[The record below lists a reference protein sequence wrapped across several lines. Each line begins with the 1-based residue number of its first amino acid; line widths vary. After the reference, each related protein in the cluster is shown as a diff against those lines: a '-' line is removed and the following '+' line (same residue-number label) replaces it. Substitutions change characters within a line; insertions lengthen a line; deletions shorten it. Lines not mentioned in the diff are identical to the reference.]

1 MSTFDVN
8 YDENS
13 EFASLDVK
21 PSDFNNPDLIEQIND
36 FCSSHPELRTMHISP
51 SFSCHDYLTRLIGD
65 NFQLHYGYYDR
76 LMFEKLFYDNYDK
89 IEYPEKLFLEIR
101 NASDYIKSR
110 QVSFFECDYFPLNEC
125 VEMNE
130 KIKLFTKD
138 IRESELSPFEKS
150 MALYVL
156 ATHFID
162 SYKRS
167 SGPVA
172 ADIDTQSSSIYVLR
186 DDETGYNIQCAGY
199 TDLFCRMAAECGI
212 STKTMQIVVEG
223 GNGHE
228 VAVVDIDDTKYGI
241 YGSFIC
247 DVRNGSDFRE
257 IIDAM
262 AHSLVNKRKAEGIRT
277 YPYYSYIDLTN
288 FCFSFSDYDTYFRE
302 ETGHQA
308 SSIKYEID
316 TNLIDGNMSNIISDE
331 RISVSN
337 MAQALRQ
344 VYGFIDESNGRD
356 DGVED
361 VTNFSIHLLE
371 SVRKTIDDGKAKEKE
386 STEKNRAVS

>member
-1 MSTFDVN
+1 MSTFDIN

-36 FCSSHPELRTMHISP
+36 FCSSHPELRTMYIAP
-51 SFSCHDYLTRLIGD
+51 SFSYNDYLRLLTGS
-65 NFQLHYGYYDR
+65 NLQKKYGYYDR
-76 LMFEKLFYDNYDK
+76 LMFEKTFYDNYDK
-89 IEYPEKLFLEIR
+89 IEYPEKLSLEIR
-101 NASDYIKSR
+101 KASAYSKSR
-110 QVSFFECDYFPLNEC
+110 QVSHFEYDYFPLNEC
-125 VEMNE
+125 VEMNK
-130 KIKLFTKD
+130 KIKLFTRD
-138 IRESELSPFEKS
+138 IKESELSPFEKS

-162 SYKRS
+162 SYKS
-167 SGPVA
+167 NGDQVA
-172 ADIDTQSSSIYVLR
+172 ADKDSQSSCIYVLR

-212 STKTMQIVVEG
+212 STKTMQIDVAG

-262 AHSLVNKRKAEGIRT
+262 AHSRNNKRKAEGIRT

-288 FCFSFSDYDTYFRE
+288 FCLSCSDYDTYFRE
-302 ETGHQA
+302 NTGLQA

-316 TNLIDGNMSNIISDE
+316 TNFVDGDMSNIISDE
-331 RISVSN
+331 RISVYN
-337 MAQALRQ
+337 MAQALGQ

-361 VTNFSIHLLE
+361 VTDFSIHLLE
-371 SVRKTIDDGKAKEKE
+371 TVRKTIDEGKAKEKE
-386 STEKNRAVS
+386 NTEKNRAV

>member
-1 MSTFDVN
+1 MGTFDVS
-8 YDENS
+8 YDDNS
-13 EFASLDVK
+13 KWASLYVW
-21 PSDFNNPDLIEQIND
+21 PRDFNNPDLIQQING
-36 FCSSHPELRTMHISP
+36 FCSSHPELRSMYIAP
-51 SFSCHDYLTRLIGD
+51 SFSYDDELRLITGS
-65 NFQLHYGYYDR
+65 NLQKESGYYDR
-76 LMFEKLFYDNYDK
+76 LMFEKTFYDNYDK

-101 NASDYIKSR
+101 KASAYSKSR
-110 QVSFFECDYFPLNEC
+110 QVSHFEYDYFPLNEC

-138 IRESELSPFEKS
+138 IKESELSPFEKS

-167 SGPVA
+167 AGPVV
-172 ADIDTQSSSIYVLR
+172 ADTDTQSSCIYVLR

-212 STKTMQIVVEG
+212 STKTMQIDVEG
-223 GNGHE
+223 SSGHE

-262 AHSLVNKRKAEGIRT
+262 AHSRNNKREAEGIRT

-302 ETGHQA
+302 NTGHQA

-316 TNLIDGNMSNIISDE
+316 TNLIEGDMSNIISDE
-331 RISVSN
+331 RIGVSN
-337 MAQALRQ
+337 MAQALGQ

-356 DGVED
+356 DGVEY
-361 VTNFSIHLLE
+361 VTDFSIHLLE
-371 SVRKTIDDGKAKEKE
+371 NSRKTIDEGKAKEKE
-386 STEKNRAVS
+386 NTEKNRAV

>member
-1 MSTFDVN
+1 MWKN
-8 YDENS
+8 
-13 EFASLDVK
+13 
-21 PSDFNNPDLIEQIND
+21 
-36 FCSSHPELRTMHISP
+36 
-51 SFSCHDYLTRLIGD
+51 RLNI
-65 NFQLHYGYYDR
+65 
-76 LMFEKLFYDNYDK
+76 
-89 IEYPEKLFLEIR
+89 
-101 NASDYIKSR
+101 
-110 QVSFFECDYFPLNEC
+110 
-125 VEMNE
+125 
-130 KIKLFTKD
+130 
-138 IRESELSPFEKS
+138 
-150 MALYVL
+150 
-156 ATHFID
+156 
-162 SYKRS
+162 
-167 SGPVA
+167 PV
-172 ADIDTQSSSIYVLR
+172 
-186 DDETGYNIQCAGY
+186 
-199 TDLFCRMAAECGI
+199 GI
-212 STKTMQIVVEG
+212 
-223 GNGHE
+223 
-228 VAVVDIDDTKYGI
+228 
-241 YGSFIC
+241 
-247 DVRNGSDFRE
+247 SDFRE